1 MTKSNSDGSVRL
13 GTLQMSTLLELAK
26 SQSIDTTEL
35 ELAIA
40 NVSTA
45 VQTLSTIARTTLNNK
60 LKVRILPNE
69 PASTENVEYPF
80 IYETYVSYI
89 KRKNPTRSTSTAKE
103 VNIHR
108 KTSLMAQLH
117 DLERDTPEYNA
128 IVEQLIH
135 M

>member
-1 MTKSNSDGSVRL
+1 MKNNQDGSIRL
-13 GTLQMSTLLELAK
+13 GILQTSTLLEIAK

-35 ELAIA
+35 ELAMA
-40 NVSTA
+40 DVKASVDVLSTA
-45 VQTLSTIARTTLNNK
+45 IRSTLNNK
-60 LKVRILPNE
+60 LKVRISPNE
-69 PASTENVEYPF
+69 PASAENVEYPF

-103 VNIHR
+103 INIHR
-108 KTSLMAQLH
+108 KASLMARLH
-117 DLERDTPEYNA
+117 DMERDTPEYNA